1 MVVTRRNE
9 NADKVVNFVKV
20 FVLTLKIPINT
31 ISSRLAM
38 RIKKNINYV
47 YQVDPITNPL
57 NKHHRNCLENSK
69 NNYHWDLGSR
79 RVN

>member
-1 MVVTRRNE
+1 MSDQDR
-9 NADKVVNFVKV
+9 
-20 FVLTLKIPINT
+20 INPKLS
-31 ISSRLAM
+31 IQYQELVM

>member
-1 MVVTRRNE
+1 
-9 NADKVVNFVKV
+9 
-20 FVLTLKIPINT
+20 
-31 ISSRLAM
+31 M

-57 NKHHRNCLENSK
+57 NKHHRNCLENNK